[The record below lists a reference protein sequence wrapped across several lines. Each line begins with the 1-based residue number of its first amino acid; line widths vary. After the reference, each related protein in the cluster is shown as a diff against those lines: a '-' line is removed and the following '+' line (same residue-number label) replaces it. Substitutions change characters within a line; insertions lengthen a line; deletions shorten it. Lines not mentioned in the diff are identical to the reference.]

1 IPSTAATTTGM
12 YSGLQ
17 PAITALM
24 ATFSAVIDTARCST
38 KAICCLGSSRAA
50 SSILATFGAVGG
62 TTGRPSVQPCWKQN
76 SIASSS
82 EPSTA
87 WRFEVSVVGMATS
100 FGAVTLAQNRSLGD
114 RYGHRPCVAERRHD
128 RGMLPRTARYDD
140 HHVVGCL
147 RDVDPRIGRLVPEA
161 RRVDDGEALDVFGAE
176 GGEGHAGALP
186 ERALQGALGP
196 SRGGDGLGVLGAE
209 DHQRLAAEIDI
220 VAAGGGRRPD
230 QRAEGRDDHG
240 EMLRPGA
247 GERGVGGER
256 FERRGALS
264 W

>member
-1 IPSTAATTTGM
+1 M

-24 ATFSAVIDTARCST
+24 ATVSAVIDTARCST

-114 RYGHRPCVAERRHD
+114 RYGHRPRVADRRYD
-128 RGMLPRTARYDD
+128 RGMRSR
-140 HHVVGCL
+140 
-147 RDVDPRIGRLVPEA
+147 
-161 RRVDDGEALDVFGAE
+161 
-176 GGEGHAGALP
+176 
-186 ERALQGALGP
+186 P
-196 SRGGDGLGVLGAE
+196 SRHD
-209 DHQRLAAEIDI
+209 DRC
-220 VAAGGGRRPD
+220 AGGGY
-230 QRAEGRDDHG
+230 
-240 EMLRPGA
+240 
-247 GERGVGGER
+247 RG
-256 FERRGALS
+256 
-264 W
+264 WD